1 MGSYQMRCARTVSD
15 IFEIGAEQ
23 VWLAVK
29 R

>member
-1 MGSYQMRCARTVSD
+1 MGSYQMRCSYTVSD